1 MGLRLT
7 EQSLKVLKLFLDDPR
22 APHSG
27 AALMKAIGLSSGTL
41 YPILM
46 RFEDAGVLDSA
57 WESETPQALG
67 RPRRRLYTITGEGQ
81 RVAREA
87 LAGLGVPSAGLMRP
101 DFAR

>member
-22 APHSG
+22 ASYSG
-27 AALMKAIGLSSGTL
+27 SALMKALGLSSGTL

-46 RFEDAGVLDSA
+46 RFEDAGLLDSE

-67 RPRRRLYTITGEGQ
+67 RPRRRLYTMTGKGQ

-87 LAGLGVPSAGLMRP
+87 LAGLGVPATSLLRP
-101 DFAR
+101 EFA

>member
-22 APHSG
+22 ASYSG
-27 AALMKAIGLSSGTL
+27 AALMKALGLSSGTL

-46 RFEDAGVLDSA
+46 RFECGRARQRMGMGA
-57 WESETPQALG
+57 PQALG
-67 RPRRRLYTITGEGQ
+67 RPRRRLYTVTGKGQ

-87 LAGLGVPSAGLMRP
+87 LAGLGVPAAVLLRP
-101 DFAR
+101 GFAR

>member
-7 EQSLKVLKLFLDDPR
+7 EQSLRVLKVFLDEPR
-22 APHSG
+22 AYSG

-57 WESETPQALG
+57 WESESPQALG

-81 RVAREA
+81 RIAREA
-87 LAGLGVPSAGLMRP
+87 LVSLGVPVGLLRP
-101 DFAR
+101 EFAR